1 MSRGK
6 YSPWCYN
13 NRQKDTEYIYNCYGE
28 VPAIW
33 DKDNYDEKLMFENYD
48 SEGFDSYGY
57 SAFDEDGK
65 YVGIGSGIDRYGYT
79 ENDYLSM
86 SDDKFEDVCAYAKVL
101 SKFKRNRDG

>member
-57 SAFDEDGK
+57 SAFELMALMLELVVALIVMVIPK
-65 YVGIGSGIDRYGYT
+65 INI
-79 ENDYLSM
+79 
-86 SDDKFEDVCAYAKVL
+86 
-101 SKFKRNRDG
+101 